1 MFHQISSKFD
11 NEKLPSTSSSITNHA
26 QRLYFQGNLWY
37 KGAFMQSVGL
47 IPKDYRYKCKGD
59 ANMTPL
65 IIGDSA

>member
-1 MFHQISSKFD
+1 
-11 NEKLPSTSSSITNHA
+11 
-26 QRLYFQGNLWY
+26 
-37 KGAFMQSVGL
+37 MQSVGW